1 MRYPVNYI
9 GIKQGFSS
17 KHYGIDFGWNKKHGG
32 EHQPI
37 YAVDDGEIIYK
48 SVQKTGGKVLHI
60 KHSNGYVSEYG
71 HLASWYGSIGEKVK
85 KGQKIG
91 SMGQTGRAKGCH
103 LHFGLYKGSKINYA
117 NKLNFVNPL
126 KYLCKYDDQ
135 ITSIKS
141 KLLVKYKTKKV
152 VKCNELNIRSKP
164 NTNGKI
170 VGTAKKG
177 HQVESFGTKSGWN
190 IVDNI
195 RDYYC
200 SNKYVK

>member
-71 HLASWYGSIGEKVK
+71 HLASWYGSIGDKVK

-91 SMGQTGRAKGCH
+91 TMGQTGIAKGCH
-103 LHFGLYKGSKINYA
+103 LHFGLYKGSKINY
-117 NKLNFVNPL
+117 NDKSKFVNPIN
-126 KYLCKYDDQ
+126 YLCKFNNQ
-135 ITSIKS
+135 TTSLKS
-141 KLLVKYKTKKV
+141 KLIVKYKTKKV
-152 VKCNELNIRSKP
+152 KTDLWVHNEKNYKKHSR
-164 NTNGKI
+164 
-170 VGTAKKG
+170 VFVAKKNSEIEYYG
-177 HQVESFGTKSGWN
+177 KSGQYAC
-190 IVDNI
+190 VDNL
-195 RDYYC
+195 RKYYC
-200 SNKYVK
+200 SNKYLK